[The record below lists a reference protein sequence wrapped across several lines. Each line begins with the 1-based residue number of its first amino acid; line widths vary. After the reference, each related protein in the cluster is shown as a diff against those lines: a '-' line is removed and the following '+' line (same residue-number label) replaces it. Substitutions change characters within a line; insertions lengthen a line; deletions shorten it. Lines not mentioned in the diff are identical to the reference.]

1 MMELWKQARQSTTED
16 EDDTAYTSSS
26 SFDQDKSLLN
36 QSDMDERQ
44 ISLASL
50 PAQSN
55 VKATES
61 IRRRAMSEAQAAA
74 RPNLQNFGMQQIK
87 EKTTCDCSKNEQ
99 HFPTVVMDNIYDNT
113 TIETLYHLLYSSTF
127 MHQFLTQVEKSTGKA

>member
-36 QSDMDERQ
+36 QSAMDERQ

-87 EKTTCDCSKNEQ
+87 
-99 HFPTVVMDNIYDNT
+99 
-113 TIETLYHLLYSSTF
+113 
-127 MHQFLTQVEKSTGKA
+127 